1 MPLTQFTNLDF
12 DQIKTQIKDYLRSN
26 SNFTDF
32 DFDGSNM
39 SILIDT
45 LAYNSYITAYNSNM
59 LANEVFIDS
68 ATLRENVAA
77 LARNVGYTPRSKKAS
92 YAKVSFGVDTSTY
105 PTQPLTLTLKAG
117 IVAVSNTF
125 GSENY
130 SFAIMDDI
138 TVPVVDN
145 LAQFEDITIYEGTYL
160 TKTFTYRETGDN
172 VPTERFI
179 LPNDSI
185 DTSTIKV
192 AVSPNSSATNLK
204 TIYKLTDNIIDV
216 NNNSLI
222 FLLQEVADEK
232 YEIIF
237 GDGKFGKKLEDS
249 NFITVNYIS
258 TNGKDANGVDSFTFT
273 GNIVDNSGVTVTEG
287 IDDLQ
292 PSIIDGIISKADNGA
307 DIESVSSIKKYAPLV
322 YSAQNR
328 AVTSDDYKA
337 IITKIYANT
346 ESVSVYGGEDT
357 DPPQFGKVFV
367 SIKPKNGKY
376 LSQIEKMELKNKLK
390 RYTVAGILSEI
401 IDLKYLYVEM
411 DSSVYFNANS
421 TNSSDALQ
429 SAITSTLNT
438 YARSSELNT
447 FGARFKYS
455 KALRLIDQTDV
466 AITSNITRLAVRR
479 DLRAAIG
486 QLASYELCYGN
497 AFNVNSLS
505 GYNIKSSGFSVSGV
519 SGTVYLSDIP
529 NADRKTG
536 RIILFKLLSSNQVAI
551 IRNNI
556 GTIDYQKGEV
566 FINALIMTSTII
578 SGDQNTVQISCTPKS
593 YDVIGLQD
601 LYLQLDTSNSL
612 VTMVSDTISSGE
624 DVSGSNY
631 IVSSSFP
638 NGRKDRLSP
647 LVRGVPVY
655 TDLSESE
662 SYTIQEVDT
671 SYATTYTTSTAF
683 NSQQVTTNTASG
695 GYTY

>member
-1 MPLTQFTNLDF
+1 MPLTQFQNLDF

-32 DFDGSNM
+32 DFEGSNM
-39 SILIDT
+39 SVLIDT

-68 ATLRENVAA
+68 ATLRENVAS

-92 YAKVSFGVDTSTY
+92 KAIVSFYVDTSSY
-105 PTQPLTLTLKAG
+105 ATQPLTLTLKAG
-117 IVAVSNTF
+117 IVAVSNTHN
-125 GSENY
+125 SKNY

-145 LAQFEDITIYEGTYL
+145 IAEFINIDIYEGSYL
-160 TKTFTYRETGDN
+160 TKTFTYRETGNN
-172 VPTERFI
+172 VPIEKFI
-179 LPNDSI
+179 LPNNSI

-216 NNNSLI
+216 NNKSLI
-222 FLLQEVADEK
+222 FLLQEAADEK

-258 TNGKDANGVDSFTFT
+258 THGKDANGVNAFTFT
-273 GNIVDNSGVTVTEG
+273 GNIKDNAGVTVTEG
-287 IDDLQ
+287 ISFLSTDN
-292 PSIIDGIISKADNGA
+292 KAENGD
-307 DIESVSSIKKYAPLV
+307 DIESISSIRKYAPLV

-337 IITKIYANT
+337 IVTKIYSNT

-357 DPPQFGKVFV
+357 DPPQFGKVFI

-376 LSQIEKMELKNKLK
+376 LSQIEKQELKNKLK
-390 RYTVAGILSEI
+390 RYTVAGILPDI
-401 IDLKYLYVEM
+401 IDLKYLYVET
-411 DSSVYFNANS
+411 DSSVYFNANA
-421 TNSSDALQ
+421 TNSSSALQ
-429 SAITSTLNT
+429 SAVSSTLNT

-455 KALRLIDQTDV
+455 KALRLIDQTDS
-466 AITSNITRLAVRR
+466 AITSNITRLAIRR
-479 DLRAAIG
+479 DLRAATA
-486 QLASYELCYGN
+486 QLATYELCYGN
-497 AFNVNSLS
+497 AFNVNSLT
-505 GYNIKSSGFSVSGV
+505 GYNIKSSGFTVSGI

-536 RIILFKLLSSNQVAI
+536 RLILFKLLSSNQVAI

-556 GTIDYQKGEV
+556 GSVDYARGEI
-566 FINALIMTSTII
+566 FINAIIFNSTVI
-578 SGDQNTVQISCTPKS
+578 SGDQNIIQISCTPKS

-624 DVSGSNY
+624 DISGSNY

-638 NGRKDRLSP
+638 NGRRDRMSP
-647 LVRGVPVY
+647 LVRGIPQY
-655 TDLSESE
+655 TSVSGTEA
-662 SYTIQEVDT
+662 YNVQEVDT

-683 NSQQVTTNTASG
+683 HSQQVTTNTASG